1 MLQVGV
7 IGCGNAGNQT
17 VSAMA
22 AKYRDIPVLA
32 INCSERDLSTVSKD
46 ILQKVVGD
54 GKGAGKNRTESKKFL
69 AQSIS
74 DLVSD
79 KDVSAFMHG
88 LDIVFIVSSTG
99 GGTGSGMSLLLSKV
113 LSKGFPEVFPIPVG
127 ILPSVNEA
135 LSTQTNTIEYLNE
148 LYTLLDNPTYMLYD
162 NEKGT
167 CVGMSTSKMMEAV
180 NNQIVEDINILRG
193 YYNTVTKYTSIDD
206 KDAKVLITT
215 PGRLVVASLFNL
227 VEQSLQ
233 NRSIDD
239 RLCDFIKAE
248 GFHAPVQRDKIV
260 KRTGVIVN
268 MTADLLNEFDSSL
281 SKKVQGFIGIAV
293 EGFEHLA
300 ETENRKLPN
309 NVFLILAGLTK
320 INDRIAIIN
329 ERIKEITDAQNQSED
344 DDEMDM
350 SLVEAVA
357 AKKEYRSQT
366 ARSEQKTDVG
376 GIFAEFGIDVDN
388 L

>member
-22 AKYRDIPVLA
+22 AKYQDIPVLA
-32 INCSERDLSTVSKD
+32 INCSERDLSTVSKH

-54 GKGAGKNRTESKKFL
+54 GKGAGKNRAESKKFL
-69 AQSIS
+69 AQSLS
-74 DLVSD
+74 ELVSD
-79 KDVSAFMHG
+79 QEVSAFMHG

-113 LSKGFPEVFPIPVG
+113 LSKGFPEVFSIPVG
-127 ILPSVNEA
+127 ILPSINEA

-162 NEKGT
+162 NEKGS
-167 CVGMSTSKMMEAV
+167 CVGMPTSKMMEAV

-193 YYNTVTKYTSIDD
+193 YYNMVTKYTSIDE
-206 KDAKVLITT
+206 KDARVLITT

-233 NRSIDD
+233 NRGVED

-248 GFHAPVQRDKIV
+248 GFHVPIQRDRII
-260 KRTGVIVN
+260 KRTGVVVN
-268 MTADLLNEFDSSL
+268 MSTDMLNEFDSSFP
-281 SKKVQGFIGIAV
+281 KVQALIGIAV

-309 NVFLILAGLTK
+309 HVFLIMAGLTK
-320 INDRIAIIN
+320 INDRIASIN
-329 ERIKEITDAQNQSED
+329 ERIKEITDAQNQRED

-350 SLVEAVA
+350 SLVTAVNN
-357 AKKEYRSQT
+357 KKEYRQAAQSDQ
-366 ARSEQKTDVG
+366 AKADVS